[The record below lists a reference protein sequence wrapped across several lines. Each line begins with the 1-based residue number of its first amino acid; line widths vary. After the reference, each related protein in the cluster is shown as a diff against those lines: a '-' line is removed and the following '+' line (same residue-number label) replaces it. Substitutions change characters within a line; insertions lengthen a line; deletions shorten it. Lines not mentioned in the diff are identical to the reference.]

1 MKSWWSVGAGG
12 GGWSRAAVRRR
23 SADLLL
29 WATTAAPI
37 GYAGVTPPH
46 SAYASALTA
55 GALLLL
61 AAAVAVSRRWPV
73 VALVVVVLG
82 SLLDGNFL
90 FAIPVFSY
98 LTGRRSATAVPA
110 AVAFAVLA
118 AGGTVLN
125 LGLLGTGA
133 ATWFLL
139 ASVLLF
145 AGVFPWLVGRY
156 RRQQAVLA
164 DAGRRHVEARDRERR
179 GAAERI
185 RLRERARIAQEM
197 HDSLGHDLSLIALRA
212 AALEVAGDLAPWH
225 RAAAGELRAS
235 VAAAT
240 ERLHGII
247 GVLREP
253 DGAATTRPADES
265 VAELVDGAR
274 EAGMAVRLDGA
285 DALAVL
291 SPMAAHTAHRVVRE
305 ALTNAARYAP
315 GAAVSVVLHRDGD
328 RLEVAVVNAPPPAGP
343 LPGPP
348 STGSGLLA
356 LAERVRLAGGALTTG
371 HQDGGGFAVRARLPG
386 ATRAGDDALPL
397 LATRAGADAL
407 PPVAARPGAFALP
420 SRTGDSGR
428 AGGRWPVGGWLAG
441 EADEPGFPVAS
452 ATGAGTDP
460 SDGGSPGERPSPSPS
475 RSATATEAERRLRDA
490 RRRVRLSL
498 LTALGAPAGLALV
511 LSLVYYPV
519 ATAGTVLDDGAF
531 ARMPVGAQRAELTG
545 LPRRQLAPPAGTA
558 RPGCEHYTDGN
569 FPLAQPTWRL
579 CFVEGRLVSKERIDG

>member
-1 MKSWWSVGAGG
+1 MGNWWSGRVGGAVR
-12 GGWSRAAVRRR
+12 SREVVRRR
-23 SADLLL
+23 LGDLLL

-37 GYAGVTPPH
+37 AYALVTPPH
-46 SAYASALTA
+46 SGQATARLA

-61 AAAVAVSRRWPV
+61 TVAVAVSRRWPV
-73 VALVVVVLG
+73 AALVVVVLG

-98 LTGRRSATAVPA
+98 LTGRRSATARTA

-164 DAGRRHVEARDRERR
+164 DAGRRHAEARDRERR

-212 AALEVAGDLAPWH
+212 AALEVAGDLTPRH

-265 VAELVDGAR
+265 VIELVDGAR

-285 DALAVL
+285 DALAQL
-291 SPMAAHTAHRVVRE
+291 PPMAAHAAHRVVRE

-315 GAAVSVVLHRDGD
+315 GAAVTVVLRGDGD
-328 RLEVAVVNAPPPAGP
+328 QVEVAVVNAPPPAGP

-356 LAERVRLAGGALTTG
+356 LAERVRLAGGVLTTG
-371 HQDGGGFAVRARLPG
+371 HQDGGGFAVRARLP
-386 ATRAGDDALPL
+386 AAA
-397 LATRAGADAL
+397 RAGADAL
-407 PPVAARPGAFALP
+407 PSGG
-420 SRTGDSGR
+420 GDSDSGPGSGR
-428 AGGRWPVGGWLAG
+428 WSAGGWSADGWSAG
-441 EADEPGFPVAS
+441 EADEPGFPVAP
-452 ATGAGTDP
+452 GAGADA
-460 SDGGSPGERPSPSPS
+460 SDGGSPGERSG
-475 RSATATEAERRLRDA
+475 EAERRLRDA

-545 LPRRQLAPPAGTA
+545 LPRRQSAPPAGTA

>member
-1 MKSWWSVGAGG
+1 MESWWSARAGG
-12 GGWSRAAVRRR
+12 AVRSREVVRRR
-23 SADLLL
+23 LGDLLL

-37 GYAGVTPPH
+37 AYAGVTPPH
-46 SAYASALTA
+46 SGQATARLA

-61 AAAVAVSRRWPV
+61 AAAVAVGRRWPV
-73 VALVVVVLG
+73 AALVVVVPG

-118 AGGTVLN
+118 AGGTALN
-125 LGLLGTGA
+125 LGWLGTGA

-164 DAGRRHVEARDRERR
+164 QAGRRHAEARDRERR

-212 AALEVAGDLAPWH
+212 AALEVAGDLAPRQ

-253 DGAATTRPADES
+253 DGAATVRPADES
-265 VAELVDGAR
+265 VGELVDGAR

-285 DALAVL
+285 DALAAL
-291 SPMAAHTAHRVVRE
+291 SPMAAHAAHRVVRE

-315 GAAVSVVLHRDGD
+315 GAAVSVVLRRDGD

-356 LAERVRLAGGALTTG
+356 LAERVRLAGGALTSG
-371 HQDGGGFAVRARLPG
+371 PRGGGFAVHARLPV
-386 ATRAGDDALPL
+386 AEPS
-397 LATRAGADAL
+397 GADAH
-407 PPVAARPGAFALP
+407 PPVAARPGADALP
-420 SRTGDSGR
+420 SRTGDPGP
-428 AGGRWPVGGWLAG
+428 AGGRWPVGG
-441 EADEPGFPVAS
+441 ADEPGFPVAPE
-452 ATGAGTDP
+452 AGIDA
-460 SDGGSPGERPSPSPS
+460 SDGGSPGERPGPSPS
-475 RSATATEAERRLRDA
+475 KSATATEAERRLHDA

-519 ATAGTVLDDGAF
+519 ATAGTVLDERAF
-531 ARMPVGAQRAELTG
+531 ARLPLGAQRAELTG
-545 LPRRQLAPPAGTA
+545 LPRRQLTPPDGAA

>member
-1 MKSWWSVGAGG
+1 MKSWWPARVGG
-12 GGWSRAAVRRR
+12 GRWSRAAVRRR
-23 SADLLL
+23 TADLFL
-29 WATTAAPI
+29 WVTTAAPI

-46 SAYASALTA
+46 SGRATALTV

-61 AAAVAVSRRWPV
+61 AGAVAVSRRWPV
-73 VALVVVVLG
+73 AALVVVVLG

-90 FAIPVFSY
+90 FAIPLFSY
-98 LTGRRSATAVPA
+98 LTGRRSGTAVPA

-118 AGGTVLN
+118 AGGTALN

-164 DAGRRHVEARDRERR
+164 DAGRRHAEARDRERR

-212 AALEVAGDLAPWH
+212 ASLEVAGDLPPRH

-253 DGAATTRPADES
+253 DGVATTRPADES

-285 DALAVL
+285 DALAWL
-291 SPMAAHTAHRVVRE
+291 PPMAGHAVHRVVRE

-315 GAAVSVVLHRDGD
+315 GAAVTVVLTRDGD
-328 RLEVAVVNAPPPAGP
+328 QVEAAVVNAPPPAGP

-356 LAERVRLAGGALTTG
+356 LAERVRLAGGTLTAG
-371 HQDGGGFAVRARLPG
+371 PRRGGGFAVRARLPVTG
-386 ATRAGDDALPL
+386 RPGV
-397 LATRAGADAL
+397 DAL
-407 PPVAARPGAFALP
+407 PPPEGDLFPDLFPAQFPGPFPASLP
-420 SRTGDSGR
+420 SPFPVSLPASFPGPDRWPA
-428 AGGRWPVGGWLAG
+428 AGGQPG
-441 EADEPGFPVAS
+441 EEPG
-452 ATGAGTDP
+452 
-460 SDGGSPGERPSPSPS
+460 
-475 RSATATEAERRLRDA
+475 EAERRLRDA
-490 RRRVRLSL
+490 RRGVRLSL
-498 LTALGAPAGLALV
+498 LTALGAPVGLALV

-531 ARMPVGAQRAELTG
+531 ARMPVGAARAELTG
-545 LPRRQLAPPAGTA
+545 LPRRQLDPPAGT

>member
-1 MKSWWSVGAGG
+1 MESWWSARAGG
-12 GGWSRAAVRRR
+12 GRWSRAVVRLRG
-23 SADLLL
+23 ADLLL
-29 WATTAAPI
+29 WVGTAAPI
-37 GYAGVTPPH
+37 AYAGVTPPH
-46 SAYASALTA
+46 SWRATALTL

-61 AAAVAVSRRWPV
+61 AAAVAVGRRWPV
-73 VALVVVVLG
+73 AALVVVVLG

-118 AGGTVLN
+118 AGGTALN
-125 LGLLGTGA
+125 LGWLGTGA

-156 RRQQAVLA
+156 RRQQAVLVE
-164 DAGRRHVEARDRERR
+164 AGRRHAEARDRERR

-212 AALEVAGDLAPWH
+212 AALEVAGDLAPRH

-253 DGAATTRPADES
+253 DGAATIRPADES
-265 VAELVDGAR
+265 VGELVDGAR
-274 EAGMAVRLDGA
+274 EAGMSVRLDGA
-285 DALAVL
+285 DALAAL
-291 SPMAAHTAHRVVRE
+291 SPMAVHAAHRMVRE

-315 GAAVSVVLHRDGD
+315 GAAVDVVLRRDGD

-371 HQDGGGFAVRARLPG
+371 HQDGGGFAVRAQLPV
-386 ATRAGDDALPL
+386 AEPS
-397 LATRAGADAL
+397 GADAR
-407 PPVAARPGAFALP
+407 PPVTARPGGDALP
-420 SRTGDSGR
+420 SRTGDPDP
-428 AGGRWPVGGWLAG
+428 AGRWAVGGWPAG
-441 EADEPGFPVAS
+441 EADQPGFPVAP
-452 ATGAGTDP
+452 GAGADP
-460 SDGGSPGERPSPSPS
+460 SDGGSPGERPGPSPS
-475 RSATATEAERRLRDA
+475 KSATATEAERRLRDA

-519 ATAGTVLDDGAF
+519 ATAGTVLDEGAF
-531 ARMPVGAQRAELTG
+531 ARLPLGAQRAELTG
-545 LPRRQLAPPAGTA
+545 LPRRQLTPPDGAA